1 MIGDGMGQRFLQLVG
16 ADGTTPIRMRSDMV
30 MSYFPQTANLM
41 SVITVTGTVFTITST
56 FEEFER
62 ELYRPDWDSNEGRHE
77 GD

>member
-56 FEEFER
+56 FGEFER